1 MPTPTQI
8 RIRKENLHLRE
19 LIQNMKETKD
29 ALAYFAGPDEAHEV
43 SEERFL
49 IIEECIFDL
58 ELIYNARRKA
68 ANRKVV

>member
-1 MPTPTQI
+1 MPTPSQI
-8 RIRKENLHLRE
+8 RIRAENKHLRE

-49 IIEECIFDL
+49 TIEECIFDL
-58 ELIYNARRKA
+58 QLIYAARVNAAKRK
-68 ANRKVV
+68 